1 MNLYT
6 QISDMFSR
14 ELNAHGRAFVNYEA
28 LAGVEKKDM
37 TIDGFPAKLLF
48 NPARVRSVMADVSPE
63 ALQQRACFL
72 CPDGVEEHQLTHN
85 WDSPTGHTY
94 YIRVNPFPI
103 FSPHFTVSSSVHER
117 QELLP
122 HLESMLHLAQQL
134 PEMTIFY
141 NGPMCG
147 ASAPDHM
154 HFQAVPRH
162 SLPIEDHFSTNYANA
177 ILVQETDLQTH
188 LAAVKK
194 VLAMGTIPEE
204 ASQTGS
210 LTIGASHAEEYEPRW
225 NIVSWYEPAPNGDV
239 QHSSMAQSAIQNSSE
254 LSSQQKTI
262 LNNTEQPLNH
272 IEPTPAGSFHTVIF
286 FRKESRPMCFFA
298 PEEERIL
305 FSPATVEMAGIGIVA
320 NRESFD
326 RLTPDRLRDIIR
338 EVADTPYPVTNSQ

>member
-1 MNLYT
+1 MNLYQ
-6 QISDMFSR
+6 QITDMFSR
-14 ELNAHGRAFVNYEA
+14 ELASHGRAFVNYQA
-28 LAGVEKKDM
+28 LSQVEVKDM
-37 TIDGFPAKLLF
+37 TIDGFPAKLFF

-63 ALQQRACFL
+63 ALQKRACFL
-72 CPDGVEEHQLTHN
+72 CPEGLEPLQLTTV
-85 WDSPTGHTY
+85 WDSPTGQTY
-94 YIRVNPFPI
+94 FIRVNPFPI
-103 FSPHFTVSSSVHER
+103 FNHHFTISSAIHER
-117 QELLP
+117 QTFAP
-122 HLESMLHLAQQL
+122 HMESMLHLAQAM

-210 LTIGASHAEEYEPRW
+210 LTAGASHAEEYEPRW
-225 NIVSWYEPAPNGDV
+225 NIVSWYEPAQQVDGVPPIGRPNGLLDT
-239 QHSSMAQSAIQNSSE
+239 SLLDIGKFN
-254 LSSQQKTI
+254 TI
-262 LNNTEQPLNH
+262 
-272 IEPTPAGSFHTVIF
+272 VF

-326 RLTPDRLRDIIR
+326 RLTPEKLRDIIR
-338 EVADTPYPVTNSQ
+338 EVADALPITDTQ

>member
-1 MNLYT
+1 MGVEGTYPNEREKINVEKVLELLELYKT
-6 QISDMFSR
+6 ISDMFSR
-14 ELNAHGRAFVNYEA
+14 ELEAHGRAFLNYEA

-37 TIDGFPAKLLF
+37 TIDGFPAQLFF

-63 ALQQRACFL
+63 ALQKRACFL
-72 CPDGVEEHQLTHN
+72 CPDGIEEHQLTHN

-94 YIRVNPFPI
+94 YIRVNPVPI

-122 HLESMLHLAQQL
+122 HLEAMLHLAKEL

-162 SLPIEDHFSTNYANA
+162 SLPIEDHFDTNYANA
-177 ILVQETDLQTH
+177 ILVQEADLQDH
-188 LAAVKK
+188 LAAVKRI
-194 VLAMGTIPEE
+194 LAMGTIPKE

-225 NIVSWYEPAPNGDV
+225 NIVTWYD
-239 QHSSMAQSAIQNSSE
+239 
-254 LSSQQKTI
+254 
-262 LNNTEQPLNH
+262 NT
-272 IEPTPAGSFHTVIF
+272 FHTVIF
-286 FRKESRPMCFFA
+286 FRRESRPQCFFA

-326 RLTPDRLRDIIR
+326 RLTPDKLRDIIR
-338 EVADTPYPVTNSQ
+338 EVADNLL

>member
-1 MNLYT
+1 
-6 QISDMFSR
+6 MFSR
-14 ELNAHGRAFVNYEA
+14 ELDAHGRAFINYQA
-28 LAGVEKKDM
+28 LAQVEVKDM
-37 TIDGFPAKLLF
+37 TIDGFPAKLFF

-63 ALQQRACFL
+63 ALQKRACFL

-85 WDSPTGHTY
+85 WESPTGHTY

-122 HLESMLHLAQQL
+122 HLESMLHLAKEL

-162 SLPIEDHFSTNYANA
+162 SLPIEDHFAANYAQA
-177 ILVQETDLQTH
+177 ILVQEADLQDH

-194 VLAMGTIPEE
+194 VLALGTIPKE

-210 LTIGASHAEEYEPRW
+210 LTVGASHAEEYEPRW
-225 NIVSWYEPAPNGDV
+225 NIVSWYDN
-239 QHSSMAQSAIQNSSE
+239 
-254 LSSQQKTI
+254 
-262 LNNTEQPLNH
+262 
-272 IEPTPAGSFHTVIF
+272 SFHTIIF

-326 RLTPDRLRDIIR
+326 RLTPEKLRDIIR
-338 EVADTPYPVTNSQ
+338 EVADTLPITDTQ

>member
-1 MNLYT
+1 
-6 QISDMFSR
+6 MFSR
-14 ELNAHGRAFVNYEA
+14 ELEAHGRAFLNYEA
-28 LAGVEKKDM
+28 LGGVEKKDM
-37 TIDGFPAKLLF
+37 TIDGFPAQLFF

-63 ALQQRACFL
+63 ALQKRACFL
-72 CPDGVEEHQLTHN
+72 CPDGIEEHQLTHN

-117 QELLP
+117 QELSP
-122 HLESMLHLAQQL
+122 HLESMLHLAKEL

-162 SLPIEDHFSTNYANA
+162 SLPIEDHFDTNYANA
-177 ILVQETDLQTH
+177 ILVQEADLQDH
-188 LAAVKK
+188 LAAVKRI
-194 VLAMGTIPEE
+194 LAMGTIPKE

-210 LTIGASHAEEYEPRW
+210 LTAGASHAEEYEPRW
-225 NIVSWYEPAPNGDV
+225 NIVTWYETA
-239 QHSSMAQSAIQNSSE
+239 SSYDSLASS
-254 LSSQQKTI
+254 SKFNTI
-262 LNNTEQPLNH
+262 
-272 IEPTPAGSFHTVIF
+272 VF
-286 FRKESRPMCFFA
+286 FRRESRPMCFFA

-305 FSPATVEMAGIGIVA
+305 FSPATVEMGGIGIVA

-326 RLTPDRLRDIIR
+326 RLTPDKLRDIIR
-338 EVADTPYPVTNSQ
+338 EVADTLPIPTSNNL

>member
-1 MNLYT
+1 MTLYQ

-14 ELNAHGRAFVNYEA
+14 ELASHGRAFINYQA
-28 LAGVEKKDM
+28 LAQVEVKDM
-37 TIDGFPAKLLF
+37 TIDGFPAKLFF

-63 ALQQRACFL
+63 ALQKRACFL

-122 HLESMLHLAQQL
+122 HLESMLHLAKEL

-162 SLPIEDHFSTNYANA
+162 SLPIEDHFDTNYANA
-177 ILVQETDLQTH
+177 ILVQEADLQDH
-188 LAAVKK
+188 LAAVKRI
-194 VLAMGTIPEE
+194 LAMGTIPEE

-210 LTIGASHAEEYEPRW
+210 LTVGASHAEEYEPRW
-225 NIVSWYEPAPNGDV
+225 NIVSWYDN
-239 QHSSMAQSAIQNSSE
+239 
-254 LSSQQKTI
+254 
-262 LNNTEQPLNH
+262 
-272 IEPTPAGSFHTVIF
+272 SFHTIIF

-326 RLTPDRLRDIIR
+326 RLTPEKLRDIIR
-338 EVADTPYPVTNSQ
+338 EVADNPCT

>member
-1 MNLYT
+1 MTLFQRIN
-6 QISDMFSR
+6 DMFSR
-14 ELNAHGRAFVNYEA
+14 ELNAHGRAFLNYEA
-28 LAGVEKKDM
+28 LGGVEKKDM
-37 TIDGFPAKLLF
+37 TIDGFPAQLFF

-63 ALQQRACFL
+63 ALQKRACFL
-72 CPDGVEEHQLTHN
+72 CPDGIEEHQLTHN

-122 HLESMLHLAQQL
+122 HLESMLHLAKEL

-162 SLPIEDHFSTNYANA
+162 SLPIEDHFDTNYANA
-177 ILVQETDLQTH
+177 ILVQEADLQDQ
-188 LAAVKK
+188 LAAVKRI
-194 VLAMGTIPEE
+194 LAMGTIPEE

-225 NIVSWYEPAPNGDV
+225 NIVTWYDE
-239 QHSSMAQSAIQNSSE
+239 
-254 LSSQQKTI
+254 KW
-262 LNNTEQPLNH
+262 
-272 IEPTPAGSFHTVIF
+272 HTVVF

-326 RLTPDRLRDIIR
+326 RLTPEKLRDIIR
-338 EVADTPYPVTNSQ
+338 EVADTLPITDTQ

>member
-1 MNLYT
+1 MKLFQLINE
-6 QISDMFSR
+6 MFSR
-14 ELNAHGRAFVNYEA
+14 ELELRGRAFVNYEA
-28 LAGVEKKDM
+28 LSQVEVKDM
-37 TIDGFPAKLLF
+37 TIDGFPAKLFF

-63 ALQQRACFL
+63 ALQKRACFL

-122 HLESMLHLAQQL
+122 HLESMLHLAKEL

-177 ILVQETDLQTH
+177 ILVLETDLQTH

-194 VLAMGTIPEE
+194 VLAIGTIPEE

-210 LTIGASHAEEYEPRW
+210 LTAGASHAEEYEPRW
-225 NIVSWYEPAPNGDV
+225 NIVSWYEPA
-239 QHSSMAQSAIQNSSE
+239 SSPKFN
-254 LSSQQKTI
+254 TI
-262 LNNTEQPLNH
+262 
-272 IEPTPAGSFHTVIF
+272 VF
-286 FRKESRPMCFFA
+286 FRRESRPQCFFA
-298 PEEERIL
+298 PEPERIL

-326 RLTPDRLRDIIR
+326 RLTPARLRNIIR
-338 EVADTPYPVTNSQ
+338 EVADTPYPIANSQ

>member
-1 MNLYT
+1 
-6 QISDMFSR
+6 MFSR
-14 ELNAHGRAFVNYEA
+14 ELNAHGRAFVNYQA
-28 LAGVEKKDM
+28 LSQVEVKDM
-37 TIDGFPAKLLF
+37 TIDGFPAKLFF

-63 ALQQRACFL
+63 ALQKRACFL

-122 HLESMLHLAQQL
+122 HLESMLHLAKEL

-147 ASAPDHM
+147 ASAPDQM

-177 ILVQETDLQTH
+177 ILVQEDDLQDH
-188 LAAVKK
+188 LTAVKK

-210 LTIGASHAEEYEPRW
+210 LTIGATHAEEYEPRW
-225 NIVSWYEPAPNGDV
+225 NIVSWYEPDSNNPQDGLTAAGG
-239 QHSSMAQSAIQNSSE
+239 QTSNSRRRSFN
-254 LSSQQKTI
+254 TI
-262 LNNTEQPLNH
+262 
-272 IEPTPAGSFHTVIF
+272 VF

-326 RLTPDRLRDIIR
+326 RLTPARLRNIIR
-338 EVADTPYPVTNSQ
+338 EVADEIV

>member
-1 MNLYT
+1 
-6 QISDMFSR
+6 MFSR
-14 ELNAHGRAFVNYEA
+14 ELASHGRAFVNYQA
-28 LAGVEKKDM
+28 LSGVEVKDM
-37 TIDGFPAKLLF
+37 TIDGFPAKLFF

-63 ALQQRACFL
+63 ALQKRACFL
-72 CPDGVEEHQLTHN
+72 CPDGVEENQLTHN
-85 WDSPTGHTY
+85 WESPTGHTY

-103 FSPHFTVSSSVHER
+103 FSPHFTISSSVHER

-122 HLESMLHLAQQL
+122 HLESMLHLAKEL

-177 ILVQETDLQTH
+177 VLVQETDLQTH

-210 LTIGASHAEEYEPRW
+210 LTVGASHAEEYEPRW
-225 NIVSWYEPAPNGDV
+225 NIVTWYDE
-239 QHSSMAQSAIQNSSE
+239 
-254 LSSQQKTI
+254 KW
-262 LNNTEQPLNH
+262 
-272 IEPTPAGSFHTVIF
+272 HTVVF

-326 RLTPDRLRDIIR
+326 RLTPSKLRDIIR
-338 EVADTPYPVTNSQ
+338 EVADEIV

>member
-1 MNLYT
+1 MKLFQLINE
-6 QISDMFSR
+6 MFSR
-14 ELNAHGRAFVNYEA
+14 ELASHGRAFVNYGA
-28 LAGVEKKDM
+28 LKEVEVKDM
-37 TIDGFPAKLLF
+37 TTDGFPAKLFF

-63 ALQQRACFL
+63 ALQKRACFL

-122 HLESMLHLAQQL
+122 HLESMLHLAQAM
-134 PEMTIFY
+134 PEMSIFY

-162 SLPIEDHFSTNYANA
+162 SMPIEDYFDTNYANA
-177 ILVQETDLQTH
+177 VLVQESDLHSH
-188 LAAVKK
+188 LAALEK
-194 VLAMGTIPEE
+194 VLSMASIPEN

-210 LTIGASHAEEYEPRW
+210 LTAGASRTEEWEPRW
-225 NIVSWYEPAPNGDV
+225 NIISWYEPE
-239 QHSSMAQSAIQNSSE
+239 SSASVVSDLQGKARSTGAADLQPTGRSYN
-254 LSSQQKTI
+254 TI
-262 LNNTEQPLNH
+262 
-272 IEPTPAGSFHTVIF
+272 VF
-286 FRKESRPMCFFA
+286 FRRESRPQIFFA
-298 PEEERIL
+298 PENERIL
-305 FSPATVEMAGIGIVA
+305 FSPGTVEMGGIGIVA

-326 RLTPDRLRDIIR
+326 RITPKVLRSMIQ
-338 EVADTPYPVTNSQ
+338 EVSFPITDNQ

>member
-1 MNLYT
+1 MTLYQ
-6 QISDMFSR
+6 QITDMFSR
-14 ELNAHGRAFVNYEA
+14 ELASHGRAFVNYQA
-28 LAGVEKKDM
+28 LSGVEVKDM
-37 TIDGFPAKLLF
+37 TIDGFPAKLFF

-63 ALQQRACFL
+63 ALQKRACFL

-85 WDSPTGHTY
+85 WESPTGHTY

-122 HLESMLHLAQQL
+122 HLEAMLHLAKEL

-162 SLPIEDHFSTNYANA
+162 SLPIEDHFSTNYAKA
-177 ILVQETDLQTH
+177 ILVQESDLQSH
-188 LAAVKK
+188 LAAVKR

-225 NIVSWYEPAPNGDV
+225 NIVTWYED
-239 QHSSMAQSAIQNSSE
+239 MW
-254 LSSQQKTI
+254 
-262 LNNTEQPLNH
+262 
-272 IEPTPAGSFHTVIF
+272 HTVIF
-286 FRKESRPMCFFA
+286 FRRESRPICFFA

-326 RLTPDRLRDIIR
+326 RLTPARLRDIIR
-338 EVADTPYPVTNSQ
+338 EVADNPLA

>member
-1 MNLYT
+1 
-6 QISDMFSR
+6 MFSR
-14 ELNAHGRAFVNYEA
+14 ELASHGRAFVNYQA
-28 LAGVEKKDM
+28 LSQVEVKDM
-37 TIDGFPAKLLF
+37 TIDGFPAKLFF

-63 ALQQRACFL
+63 ALQKRACFL

-122 HLESMLHLAQQL
+122 HLESMLHLAKEL

-162 SLPIEDHFSTNYANA
+162 SLPIEDHFDTNYANA
-177 ILVQETDLQTH
+177 ILVQEADLQDH
-188 LAAVKK
+188 LAAVKRI
-194 VLAMGTIPEE
+194 LAMGTIPEE

-225 NIVSWYEPAPNGDV
+225 NIVTWYDE
-239 QHSSMAQSAIQNSSE
+239 
-254 LSSQQKTI
+254 KW
-262 LNNTEQPLNH
+262 
-272 IEPTPAGSFHTVIF
+272 HTVVF

-326 RLTPDRLRDIIR
+326 RLTPEKLRDIIR
-338 EVADTPYPVTNSQ
+338 EVADTLPITDTQ

>member
-1 MNLYT
+1 
-6 QISDMFSR
+6 MFSR
-14 ELNAHGRAFVNYEA
+14 ELDSHGRAFVNYQA
-28 LAGVEKKDM
+28 LSGVEVKDM
-37 TIDGFPAKLLF
+37 TIDGFPAKLFF

-63 ALQQRACFL
+63 ALQKRACFL

-122 HLESMLHLAQQL
+122 HLESMLHLAKEL
-134 PEMTIFY
+134 PEMTVFY

-162 SLPIEDHFSTNYANA
+162 SMPIEDHFSTNYANA
-177 ILVQETDLQTH
+177 VLVQESDLQSH
-188 LAAVKK
+188 LAALEK
-194 VLAMGTIPEE
+194 VLSMASIPEN

-210 LTIGASHAEEYEPRW
+210 LTAGASHTEEWEPRW
-225 NIVSWYEPAPNGDV
+225 NIISWYEPE
-239 QHSSMAQSAIQNSSE
+239 SSASVVSDLQGKARSTGAADLQPTGRSYN
-254 LSSQQKTI
+254 TI
-262 LNNTEQPLNH
+262 
-272 IEPTPAGSFHTVIF
+272 VF
-286 FRKESRPMCFFA
+286 FRRESRPQCFFA
-298 PEEERIL
+298 PEPERIL
-305 FSPATVEMAGIGIVA
+305 FSPATVEMGGIGIVA

-326 RLTPDRLRDIIR
+326 RLTPSKLRDIIR
-338 EVADTPYPVTNSQ
+338 EVADEIV

>member
-1 MNLYT
+1 MTLYQ

-14 ELNAHGRAFVNYEA
+14 ELASHGRAFVNYQA
-28 LAGVEKKDM
+28 LSQVEVKDM
-37 TIDGFPAKLLF
+37 TIDGFPAKLFF

-63 ALQQRACFL
+63 ALQKRACFL

-122 HLESMLHLAQQL
+122 HLESMLHLAKEL

-162 SLPIEDHFSTNYANA
+162 SLPIEDHFSTNYAHA
-177 ILVQETDLQTH
+177 ILVQETDLQAH

-210 LTIGASHAEEYEPRW
+210 LTVGASHAEEYEPRW
-225 NIVSWYEPAPNGDV
+225 NIVTWYEPA
-239 QHSSMAQSAIQNSSE
+239 SSPKFN
-254 LSSQQKTI
+254 TI
-262 LNNTEQPLNH
+262 
-272 IEPTPAGSFHTVIF
+272 IF

-326 RLTPDRLRDIIR
+326 RLTPEKLRNIIS
-338 EVADTPYPVTNSQ
+338 EVADTPFPISNSQ

>member
-1 MNLYT
+1 
-6 QISDMFSR
+6 MFSR
-14 ELNAHGRAFVNYEA
+14 ELASHGRAFVNYQA
-28 LAGVEKKDM
+28 LSGVEVKDM
-37 TIDGFPAKLLF
+37 TIDGFPAKLFF

-63 ALQQRACFL
+63 ALQKRACFL

-122 HLESMLHLAQQL
+122 HLESMLHLAKEL

-162 SLPIEDHFSTNYANA
+162 SLPIEDHFSANYANA
-177 ILVQETDLQTH
+177 ILVQEVDLQTH

-194 VLAMGTIPEE
+194 VLAMGAIPKE

-210 LTIGASHAEEYEPRW
+210 LTAGASHAEEYEPRW
-225 NIVSWYEPAPNGDV
+225 NIVSWYEPA
-239 QHSSMAQSAIQNSSE
+239 SSPKFN
-254 LSSQQKTI
+254 TI
-262 LNNTEQPLNH
+262 
-272 IEPTPAGSFHTVIF
+272 VF
-286 FRKESRPMCFFA
+286 FRKESRPTCFFA

-305 FSPATVEMAGIGIVA
+305 FSPATVEMGGIGIVA

-326 RLTPDRLRDIIR
+326 RLTPARLRDIIR
-338 EVADTPYPVTNSQ
+338 EVADTLPITDTQ

>member
-1 MNLYT
+1 MTLFQRIN
-6 QISDMFSR
+6 DMFSR
-14 ELNAHGRAFVNYEA
+14 ELNAHGRAFLNYEA
-28 LAGVEKKDM
+28 LGGVEKKDM
-37 TIDGFPAKLLF
+37 TIDGFPAQLFF

-63 ALQQRACFL
+63 ALQKRACFL
-72 CPDGVEEHQLTHN
+72 CPDGIEEHQLTHN

-122 HLESMLHLAQQL
+122 HLESMLHLAKEL

-162 SLPIEDHFSTNYANA
+162 SLPIEDHFDTNYANA
-177 ILVQETDLQTH
+177 ILVQEADLQDQ
-188 LAAVKK
+188 LAAVKRI
-194 VLAMGTIPEE
+194 LAMGTIPEE

-210 LTIGASHAEEYEPRW
+210 LTVGASHAEEYEPRW
-225 NIVSWYEPAPNGDV
+225 NIVSWYDN
-239 QHSSMAQSAIQNSSE
+239 
-254 LSSQQKTI
+254 
-262 LNNTEQPLNH
+262 
-272 IEPTPAGSFHTVIF
+272 SFHTIIF

-326 RLTPDRLRDIIR
+326 RLTPEKLRDIIR
-338 EVADTPYPVTNSQ
+338 EVADTLPITDTQ

>member
-1 MNLYT
+1 MNLYQ
-6 QISDMFSR
+6 QITDMFSR
-14 ELNAHGRAFVNYEA
+14 ELASHGRAFVNYQA
-28 LAGVEKKDM
+28 LSGVEVKDM
-37 TIDGFPAKLLF
+37 TIDGFPAKLFF

-63 ALQQRACFL
+63 ALQKRACFL

-122 HLESMLHLAQQL
+122 HLESMLHLAKEL

-162 SLPIEDHFSTNYANA
+162 SLPIEDHFDANYANA
-177 ILVQETDLQTH
+177 ILVQETDLRTH
-188 LAAVKK
+188 LAAVKR
-194 VLAMGTIPEE
+194 VLSLGTIPEE

-210 LTIGASHAEEYEPRW
+210 LTAGASHAEEYEPRW
-225 NIVSWYEPAPNGDV
+225 NIVSWYEPA
-239 QHSSMAQSAIQNSSE
+239 SSPKFN
-254 LSSQQKTI
+254 TI
-262 LNNTEQPLNH
+262 
-272 IEPTPAGSFHTVIF
+272 VF
-286 FRKESRPMCFFA
+286 FRKESRPQCFFA

-305 FSPATVEMAGIGIVA
+305 FSPATVEMGGIGIVA

-326 RLTPDRLRDIIR
+326 RLTPDKLRDIIR
-338 EVADTPYPVTNSQ
+338 EVADTPYPIAKSQ

>member
-1 MNLYT
+1 MKLFQLINE
-6 QISDMFSR
+6 MFSR
-14 ELNAHGRAFVNYEA
+14 ELASHGRAFVNYQA
-28 LAGVEKKDM
+28 LSGVEVKDM
-37 TIDGFPAKLLF
+37 TIDGFPAKLFF

-63 ALQQRACFL
+63 ALQKRACFL

-210 LTIGASHAEEYEPRW
+210 LTAGASHAEEYEPRW
-225 NIVSWYEPAPNGDV
+225 NIVSWYEPA
-239 QHSSMAQSAIQNSSE
+239 SSPKFN
-254 LSSQQKTI
+254 TI
-262 LNNTEQPLNH
+262 
-272 IEPTPAGSFHTVIF
+272 IF

-326 RLTPDRLRDIIR
+326 RLTPEKLRNIIR
-338 EVADTPYPVTNSQ
+338 EVADTPYPISNSQ

>member
-1 MNLYT
+1 
-6 QISDMFSR
+6 MFSR
-14 ELNAHGRAFVNYEA
+14 ELSTHGRAFLNYEA
-28 LAGVEKKDM
+28 LAGVEVKDM
-37 TIDGFPAKLLF
+37 TIDGFPAKLFF

-72 CPDGVEEHQLTHN
+72 CPDGVEENQLTHN
-85 WDSPTGHTY
+85 WESPTGHTY
-94 YIRVNPFPI
+94 CIRVNPFPI
-103 FSPHFTVSSSVHER
+103 FSPHFTISSSVHER

-122 HLESMLHLAQQL
+122 HLEAMLHLAKEL

-194 VLAMGTIPEE
+194 VLAMGTIPTE

-239 QHSSMAQSAIQNSSE
+239 QHSSMAQSAVQNSSE
-254 LSSQQKTI
+254 LYSQQKTI

-326 RLTPDRLRDIIR
+326 RLTPEKLRDIIR
-338 EVADTPYPVTNSQ
+338 EVANNLL

>member
-6 QISDMFSR
+6 QISNMFSR
-14 ELNAHGRAFVNYEA
+14 ELASHGRAFVNYQA
-28 LAGVEKKDM
+28 LSGVEVKDM
-37 TIDGFPAKLLF
+37 SIDDFPAKLFF

-63 ALQQRACFL
+63 ALQKRACFL

-122 HLESMLHLAQQL
+122 HLESMLHLAKEL

-162 SLPIEDHFSTNYANA
+162 SLPIEDHFDTNYANA
-177 ILVQETDLQTH
+177 ILVQEADLQTH

-194 VLAMGTIPEE
+194 VLAMGSIPEE

-210 LTIGASHAEEYEPRW
+210 LTAGASHAEEYEPRW
-225 NIVSWYEPAPNGDV
+225 NIVTWYTPSPDGDV
-239 QHSSMAQSAIQNSSE
+239 QHSSMAQSAVQNSSE

-272 IEPTPAGSFHTVIF
+272 IEPTPTGSFHTVIF
-286 FRKESRPMCFFA
+286 FRKESRPQCFFA

-305 FSPATVEMAGIGIVA
+305 FSPATVEMGGIGIVA

-326 RLTPDRLRDIIR
+326 RLTPEKLRDIIR
-338 EVADTPYPVTNSQ
+338 EVADNPL

>member
-1 MNLYT
+1 
-6 QISDMFSR
+6 MFSR
-14 ELNAHGRAFVNYEA
+14 ELSAHGRAFLNYEA
-28 LAGVEKKDM
+28 LAGVEVKDM
-37 TIDGFPAKLLF
+37 TIDGFPAKLFF

-72 CPDGVEEHQLTHN
+72 CPDGVEENQLTHN
-85 WDSPTGHTY
+85 WESPTGHTY

-122 HLESMLHLAQQL
+122 HLEAMLHLAKEL

-177 ILVQETDLQTH
+177 ILVQETDLQSH
-188 LAAVKK
+188 LAAVKR

-225 NIVSWYEPAPNGDV
+225 NIVTWYED
-239 QHSSMAQSAIQNSSE
+239 MW
-254 LSSQQKTI
+254 
-262 LNNTEQPLNH
+262 
-272 IEPTPAGSFHTVIF
+272 HTVIF
-286 FRKESRPMCFFA
+286 FRRESRPMCFFA

-326 RLTPDRLRDIIR
+326 RLTPAKLRDIIR
-338 EVADTPYPVTNSQ
+338 EVADNMLE